1 MDRSISKDLDGL
13 LPGLTGSLP
22 PELVEL
28 AISLLAQSRSKAST
42 LKAEE
47 EIARSYACSNL
58 ACERCEIP
66 LSTDDNLSCL
76 LTFRLKQSLALPRIE
91 PRPPCPPRVY
101 QKLYRYL
108 SSALPAGTRR
118 NNKPAR
124 ANDPFSAPASS
135 PAKPR
140 IPGQVIPLR
149 SGSMR
154 KKTSLRPNARSD
166 SVPDWIMPS
175 IRQMCKKVEAP
186 AAPHH
191 IFAGVSSILSL
202 RELERNGGAEA
213 ASSGVKTAALIVA
226 IYILVA
232 TRLIGVETKP
242 AEYRQRRRLALEA
255 LTEAIP
261 GEMEQAFD
269 DSDVNKAMRK
279 IDSQRWAEM
288 DWFSN
293 VPEGSGLCLEVEMDE
308 VSSQGAAK
316 DGEDEEDEGPLLPGL
331 RRASR
336 RQDDLVDRYL
346 QAGLGTMACSARC
359 KAYSQLTM
367 TRCKTGSTT

>member
-58 ACERCEIP
+58 ACE
-66 LSTDDNLSCL
+66 
-76 LTFRLKQSLALPRIE
+76 RLKQSLALPRIE

-336 RQDDLVDRYL
+336 RQDDLVDSLFTADYDQMQDRVDYL
-346 QAGLGTMACSARC
+346 SDKRRQDFRKWKKNILIQIKELENAEETDVEAG
-359 KAYSQLTM
+359 
-367 TRCKTGSTT
+367 